1 MNIAINATPLKE
13 LDSAVFDAI
22 QAETKRQQTHIELI
36 ASENFVMPAII
47 EAMGSTLTNKYA
59 EGYPAKRYY
68 GGCECVDVVEQ
79 LAIDRA
85 KKLLQREMV
94 KQTVQRYGNEP

>member
-47 EAMGSTLTNKYA
+47 EAMGSTLTNK
-59 EGYPAKRYY
+59 
-68 GGCECVDVVEQ
+68 
-79 LAIDRA
+79 
-85 KKLLQREMV
+85 
-94 KQTVQRYGNEP
+94 